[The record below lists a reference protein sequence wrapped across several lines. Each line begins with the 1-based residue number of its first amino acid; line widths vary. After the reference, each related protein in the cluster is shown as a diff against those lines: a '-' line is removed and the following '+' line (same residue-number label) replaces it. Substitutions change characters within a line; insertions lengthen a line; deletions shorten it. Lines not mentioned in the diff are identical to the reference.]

1 MQICGENSQWFAVR
15 TASGREKSVAS
26 QLQAKGIEE
35 FLPVYR
41 TRRQWS
47 DRTRDVELPLF
58 PGYLFCRFDFNNRL
72 PVLITPGVQ
81 MIVGVGKLPAPVS
94 DIEID
99 NLRRVVASG
108 AAAHPHDQYLTV
120 GERVRIREGSMAG
133 VEGILVD
140 VKNSWRIVLSVELLQ
155 RSVSVELDRAA
166 IEPVL
171 AKRAPA
177 AKQQPSGASVADAPS
192 RKTAN

>member
-15 TASGREKSVAS
+15 TASGREKCVAT
-26 QLQAKGIEE
+26 QLQAKGLEE

-41 TRRQWS
+41 TKRQWS
-47 DRTRDVELPLF
+47 DRTKELELPLF

-81 MIVGVGKLPAPVS
+81 MIVGFGKAPTPVS
-94 DIEID
+94 DAEIES
-99 NLRRVVASG
+99 LQRVVACG
-108 AAAHPHDQYLTV
+108 AAAQPHDRYLTV
-120 GERVRIREGSMAG
+120 GERVRIKEGSLAG

-166 IEPVL
+166 IEP
-171 AKRAPA
+171 APQWRAPA
-177 AKQQPSGASVADAPS
+177 S
-192 RKTAN
+192 RKPGTAVPSVRLRRAAG